1 MEVSAGFRV
10 LGLFAFAALGST
22 FGQQPSVSAG
32 GIVNAA
38 SFAAG
43 QPVAP
48 GSIVAIFGQQL
59 AAQLAQADTVPWSN
73 SLGNVSVSFNGV
85 TAPLQFVSPGQ
96 INAQVPWE
104 AFPTGAASASV
115 VVTNN
120 GSASAPESV
129 VVNPI
134 VPGIFQFSGHAIA
147 VNVTDPTSARYGT
160 LAAPSGS
167 IAGLTTFPAQANDF
181 LFLYANGLGPVDSPI
196 ASGQVPASGRIVRT
210 TATPIVLVGNAPAT
224 VLFSGLTPGFPGI
237 YQVNFSVPQV
247 PAGNTVPLQLQAGG
261 FTSPNTTSIAVQ

>member
-1 MEVSAGFRV
+1 MRTSASLRAV
-10 LGLFAFAALGST
+10 GLFAFTALGAS
-22 FGQQPSVSAG
+22 FGQPSVSPG

-38 SFAAG
+38 SFVAG

-59 AAQLAQADTVPWSN
+59 AAQLAQADTVPWSK
-73 SLGNVSVSFNGV
+73 SLANVSVTFNGV
-85 TAPLQFVSPGQ
+85 SAPLQFVSAGQ

-120 GSASAPESV
+120 GTNSAPQSV

-134 VPGIFQFSGHAIA
+134 VPGIFQFSGHALA

-160 LAAPSGS
+160 IAAPSGS
-167 IAGLTTFPAQANDF
+167 IAGLTTFPARANDF
-181 LFLYANGLGPVDSPI
+181 LFFYANGLGPVDSPV
-196 ASGQVPASGRIVRT
+196 ASGEIPAAGTIVRT
-210 TATPIVLVGNAPAT
+210 TTTPVVLLGNTPAN
-224 VLFSGLTPGFPGI
+224 VLFSGLTPGYPGI
-237 YQVNFSVPQV
+237 YQVNISVPQV
-247 PAGNTVPLQLQAGG
+247 PAGDSVPLQLQAGG

>member
-1 MEVSAGFRV
+1 MKFSAELRLTVF
-10 LGLFAFAALGST
+10 GLVTLCPSFAQT
-22 FGQQPSVSAG
+22 PSVNSG

-38 SFAAG
+38 SFVAG

-73 SLGNVSVSFNGV
+73 SLGNVSVTFNGV
-85 TAPLQFVSPGQ
+85 SAPLQFVSTGQ

-104 AFPTGAASASV
+104 AFPTGTGTGSV

-120 GSASAPESV
+120 GTLSAAQTV

-134 VPGIFQFSGHAIA
+134 VPGVFQASGHAIA

-160 LAAPSGS
+160 LTAPSGS
-167 IAGLTTFPAQANDF
+167 IPGLTTFPARVNDF
-181 LFLYANGLGPVDSPI
+181 IFFYANGLGPVDSTVT
-196 ASGQVPASGRIVRT
+196 SGQVPPAGTTVRT
-210 TATPIVLVGNAPAT
+210 ITTPTVLLGTTPAN

-237 YQVNFSVPQV
+237 YQVNISIPQV
-247 PAGNTVPLQLQAGG
+247 AAGDAIPLQVQSGG
-261 FTSPNTTSIAVQ
+261 FTSPATTTIAVQ